1 MSNIIKS
8 RNSFNNSIFE
18 TRLTTTENNNSLQNT
33 TYDFYKN
40 KYKNNFKNYNKYKK
54 LRISLLKKDAK
65 NVNNS
70 YRNSNIKNISEFKI
84 KNKSTLLSIKKYK
97 EKYKKPENIYKNF
110 FLKNCNYFTDENLN
124 NKTLTIPKIKIEI
137 EEMKKFLNYSP
148 INTDP
153 LILKKNLGYKQIY
166 NDKYSSNYDQ
176 FNTSLNSNSL
186 NKLIK
191 QKKLVL
197 NETNP
202 KWNKF
207 INQVSNPSI
216 GLEGTKKKF
225 PIFSNFAKYK
235 NTFNFNYLS
244 KKLDTLTLAERVG
257 MNQSE
262 RNKFDLKK
270 KNQLTQKS
278 RLRLKCKVIE
288 WFLKSKKIVIDK
300 LLEKNFQNQ
309 LFAFSSK
316 KNKEFHSGLSIED
329 FSSLLKNNNITKNPE
344 LIQKLFWVLDEDG
357 DNDLTYKEIMMGM
370 EIFRDTNPEQKVT
383 NFFRLCSKGD
393 SDKISKEN
401 FKELLKRNIID
412 KEDNDSLKKCVEK
425 IFHKYGNDN
434 ELTLEQLLK
443 GFKEDQEFSRIL
455 NKNML
460 NLHTINS
467 NIDDEIKKDLIMFNA
482 EQNKIIQNKVLNINE
497 GKNKILEIKFGNFID
512 ELVNTKLKLHQFQSE
527 NEFLEED

>member
-8 RNSFNNSIFE
+8 RNSYNNFSIID
-18 TRLTTTENNNSLQNT
+18 TRLTTNENNNSLHNT

-40 KYKNNFKNYNKYKK
+40 KIKKNFNINKN

-65 NVNNS
+65 TF
-70 YRNSNIKNISEFKI
+70 RNPHLKNISEI
-84 KNKSTLLSIKKYK
+84 KLKKKPSLLSIKKYK
-97 EKYKKPENIYKNF
+97 EKYKQPVNIYKNF
-110 FLKNCNYFTDENLN
+110 FIKNHNYFTDENLN
-124 NKTLTIPKIKIEI
+124 NKTLSIPKIKLEI
-137 EEMKKFLNYSP
+137 EGMKKFLNYSP

-153 LILKKNLGYKQIY
+153 LILKKNLGIKQIY

-176 FNTSLNSNSL
+176 FKTSLKSNSL
-186 NKLIK
+186 NKIIK
-191 QKKLVL
+191 KKKLIL

-207 INQVSNPSI
+207 IIDVTNPSI
-216 GLEGTKKKF
+216 GSEGIIKKF
-225 PIFSNFAKYK
+225 PFFSNFAKYK
-235 NTFNFNYLS
+235 TSFHFNYLS
-244 KKLDTLTLAERVG
+244 KKLETLTLAERVG

-278 RLRLKCKVIE
+278 RLKLKCKVIE
-288 WFLKSKKIVIDK
+288 WFLNSKRGVIDK

-383 NFFRLCSKGD
+383 NFFKLCSKGD
-393 SDKISKEN
+393 SDKISKQN

-412 KEDNDSLKKCVEK
+412 KEDNDSLKKCIEK
-425 IFHKYGNDN
+425 IFNKYGNNN

-460 NLHTINS
+460 NLQTINS

-482 EQNKIIQNKVLNINE
+482 EQNKVIQNKILNIGE
-497 GKNKILEIKFGNFID
+497 GQNKILELKFGNFINQ
-512 ELVNTKLKLHQFQSE
+512 LVDTKLKLQKFNSE
-527 NEFLEED
+527 NEFLVDDI